1 MRQMEVES
9 KPPPTS
15 TGGIIFLIHVV
26 THMTGFSQ
34 QDLSGADMNEGFK
47 MLAWLGFKPF
57 VLKFLVKINFTYTFL
72 NSFNGDLQ
80 MKAINDNTGK
90 DIHFLN

>member
-1 MRQMEVES
+1 MEVES

-15 TGGIIFLIHVV
+15 IGSIIFLIHVV
-26 THMTGFSQ
+26 THMTCFSQ

-47 MLAWLGFKPF
+47 TLALLGFEPF
-57 VLKFLVKINFTYTFL
+57 VMKFLVKIYFTYTFL
-72 NSFNGDLQ
+72 SSFNGDLQ
-80 MKAINDNTGK
+80 MKAINDNKGK